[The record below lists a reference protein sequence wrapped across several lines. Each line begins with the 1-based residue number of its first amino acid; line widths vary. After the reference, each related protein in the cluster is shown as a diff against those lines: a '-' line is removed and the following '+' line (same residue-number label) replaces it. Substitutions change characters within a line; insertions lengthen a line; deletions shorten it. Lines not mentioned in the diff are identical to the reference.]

1 MFYLQ
6 FVISPFNF
14 QFYLFICL
22 NFGFSFVSNRRGEV
36 TEEYIVDMQSADINR
51 FGEQSIVLQPL
62 SNNTHIQKTKYYE
75 NEVSLYASC
84 GMWSIFW
91 LFA

>member
-1 MFYLQ
+1 MAPSLIDRYRLESKMSVLSRWFIHL
-6 FVISPFNF
+6 FVWF
-14 QFYLFICL
+14 C
-22 NFGFSFVSNRRGEV
+22 RRGEV

-75 NEVSLYASC
+75 NEVSTKFTQPNLP
-84 GMWSIFW
+84 WQ
-91 LFA
+91 